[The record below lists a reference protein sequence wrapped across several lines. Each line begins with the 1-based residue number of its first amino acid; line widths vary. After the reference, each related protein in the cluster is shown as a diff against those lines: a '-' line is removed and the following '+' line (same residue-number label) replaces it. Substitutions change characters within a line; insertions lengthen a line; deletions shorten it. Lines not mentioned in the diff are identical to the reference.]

1 MTAEDD
7 DGLQMLACE
16 GKCRDVTEH
25 LNLKCK
31 ACGHTRSKPPENL
44 AARAAG
50 KQRRGR
56 PPGKRPALVGLR
68 DRGTDLGPGGVPRER
83 ERAVR
88 RAVKPRAAGGDFMPR
103 KGNLLEQAVQK
114 VLADQPPALTREDVE
129 GIVKEMLGLDSAPK
143 KRRGRPPKEASA
155 A

>member
-56 PPGKRPALVGLR
+56 PSSASGTGGL
-68 DRGTDLGPGGVPRER
+68 TSGPGACRER

-114 VLADQPPALTREDVE
+114 VLAEQPPALTREDVE

>member
-1 MTAEDD
+1 
-7 DGLQMLACE
+7 
-16 GKCRDVTEH
+16 
-25 LNLKCK
+25 
-31 ACGHTRSKPPENL
+31 
-44 AARAAG
+44 
-50 KQRRGR
+50 
-56 PPGKRPALVGLR
+56 
-68 DRGTDLGPGGVPRER
+68 
-83 ERAVR
+83 
-88 RAVKPRAAGGDFMPR
+88 MPR